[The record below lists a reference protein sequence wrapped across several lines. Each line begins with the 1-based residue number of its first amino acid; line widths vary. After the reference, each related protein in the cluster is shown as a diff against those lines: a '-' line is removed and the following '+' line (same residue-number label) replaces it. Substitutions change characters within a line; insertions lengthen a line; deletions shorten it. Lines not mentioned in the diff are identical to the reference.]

1 MYLKQVRVYLV
12 KTAMSML
19 RINWASAL
27 TEVCINE
34 GLRDVMLMNRID
46 TSSYSE
52 WFNRRERRAMQ
63 YMYGMRRSRGYLE
76 DHDDFDEDE
85 EDYDE

>member
-1 MYLKQVRVYLV
+1 MRAV
-12 KTAMSML
+12 
-19 RINWASAL
+19 
-27 TEVCINE
+27 
-34 GLRDVMLMNRID
+34 RDVMLTKRID

-63 YMYGMRRSRGYLE
+63 YMYGMRRSRGYWE
-76 DHDDFDEDE
+76 EDE

>member
-1 MYLKQVRVYLV
+1 
-12 KTAMSML
+12 ML
-19 RINWASAL
+19 RINWVSVPG
-27 TEVCINE
+27 EVCINE
-34 GLRDVMLMNRID
+34 SCARCDANGTID

-76 DHDDFDEDE
+76 DDEDFDEDD
-85 EDYDE
+85 EDYAE